1 MEVKPKIEAYKKE
14 EKFLV
19 NWKDNCNLMQSEK
32 GQ

>member
-1 MEVKPKIEAYKKE
+1 MEVKPKIEAYKK